1 MMRVIDY
8 RSDTKTLPT
17 PEMRRAM
24 AEAELGDDVAGE
36 DPTVNRLEA
45 MAAEMLGKEAAVLV
59 SSGTQGNL
67 VAILAQCQ
75 RGDEII
81 VGDGSHIF
89 NAEGGGASVLGGVA
103 LHPLPN
109 DHRGMIDPEAV
120 EQAIRPADVH
130 YSPTKMVALENTHNA
145 AGGAALTP
153 EDTARVADVA
163 HANGIGL
170 HIDGARIFNSAVYL
184 ETPVSELVKDAETVS
199 FCLSKGLGAPV
210 GSLLCGSNEVIQE
223 ARRWRQMLGSGMRQ
237 AGIIAACGIVALQNV
252 DRLAEDHSNAR
263 KLANGL
269 AEVPGI
275 TIEPERLPTN
285 LLFCEVTNGRS
296 SEMARRLGERGV
308 KVGERVGTTWR
319 LVTHHDI
326 SPDDIDY
333 TLAAFQ
339 SVFSG

>member
-1 MMRVIDY
+1 MRTIDY
-8 RSDTKTLPT
+8 RSDTKSLPT

-67 VAILAQCQ
+67 VSILAQCQ

-81 VGDGSHIF
+81 IGDKSHIF
-89 NAEGGGASVLGGVA
+89 NAESGGASVLGGVA

-109 DHRGMIDPEAV
+109 DDRGMIDPAAV
-120 EQAIRPADVH
+120 EKAIRPDDVH
-130 YSPTKMVALENTHNA
+130 YAPTRMIALENTHNA
-145 AGGAALTP
+145 AGGAVLTP
-153 EDTARVADVA
+153 EDTASVADVA
-163 HANGIGL
+163 HANGISF
-170 HIDGARIFNSAVYL
+170 HVDGARIFNAAVQL
-184 ETPVSELVKDAETVS
+184 ETPVSELVKDADTVS

-210 GSLLCGSNEVIQE
+210 GSLLCGTNEVIQE

-237 AGIIAACGIVALQNV
+237 AGIIAACGIVALENV

-263 KLANGL
+263 RLASGL
-269 AEVPGI
+269 AEIPGI
-275 TIEPERLPTN
+275 EIEPERLPTN
-285 LLFCEVTNGRS
+285 LLFFEVTNNRS

-308 KVGERVGTTWR
+308 KVGERAGTAWR
-319 LVTHHDI
+319 LATHHEI
-326 SPDDIDY
+326 TPDDIDY

-339 SVFSG
+339 AVFSA

>member
-1 MMRVIDY
+1 MRTIDY
-8 RSDTKTLPT
+8 RSDTKSLPT

-36 DPTVNRLEA
+36 DPTVNLLEA

-67 VAILAQCQ
+67 VSILAQCQ

-81 VGDGSHIF
+81 IGDKSHIF
-89 NAEGGGASVLGGVA
+89 NAESGGASVLGGVA

-109 DHRGMIDPEAV
+109 DDRGMIDPAAV
-120 EQAIRPADVH
+120 EKAIRPDDVH
-130 YSPTKMVALENTHNA
+130 YAPTRMIALENTHNA
-145 AGGAALTP
+145 AGGAVLTP
-153 EDTARVADVA
+153 EDTASVADVA
-163 HANGIGL
+163 HANGIAF
-170 HIDGARIFNSAVYL
+170 HVDGARIFNAAVQL
-184 ETPVSELVKDAETVS
+184 ETPVSELVKDADTVS

-210 GSLLCGSNEVIQE
+210 GSLLCGTNEVIQE

-237 AGIIAACGIVALQNV
+237 AGIIAACGIVALENV

-263 KLANGL
+263 RLASGL
-269 AEVPGI
+269 AEIPGI
-275 TIEPERLPTN
+275 EIEPERLPTN
-285 LLFCEVTNGRS
+285 LLFFEVTNDRS

-308 KVGERVGTTWR
+308 KVGERAGTNWR
-319 LVTHHDI
+319 LATHHEI
-326 SPDDIDY
+326 TPDDIDY

-339 SVFSG
+339 AVFSA